1 MTERAPQGKS
11 GLPDKLNEAEA
22 GNPPPPKE
30 EQKMLNFEKMKAT
43 LTEEKTRLETIIEAQ
58 GKLLPLLQKMDKKI
72 FNKKI
77 TDYINE
83 GGEKWEI
90 RAYIENRYDRKE
102 FVIYHKKMPYN
113 DNNIFDGYAEF
124 FCDEKRFSYEKF
136 KALLTVGIARK
147 RAELAAIEADLA
159 DGEKRAKEFNYV
171 QEYYKSIVKT
181 FSAHIRYKF
190 HRDFEIGYI
199 G

>member
-1 MTERAPQGKS
+1 
-11 GLPDKLNEAEA
+11 
-22 GNPPPPKE
+22 
-30 EQKMLNFEKMKAT
+30 MLDFEKMKAT
-43 LTEEKTRLETIIEAQ
+43 LNEEKKRLETIIEAQ
-58 GKLLPLLQKMDKKI
+58 EALLPLMGKMDKKI

-77 TDYINE
+77 TDAINE
-83 GGEKWEI
+83 SDEKQEI
-90 RAYIENRYDRKE
+90 RAYIENRYNRKAL
-102 FVIYHKKMPYN
+102 VIYHKKLPYN
-113 DNNIFDGYAEF
+113 DNNLFDGYADN

-136 KALLTVGIARK
+136 KAALTAEISRK

-171 QEYYKSIVKT
+171 QKYYKALART
-181 FSAHIRYKF
+181 FSANLLYKF